1 MKKLFVLM
9 ISFMLFGFANAEQY
23 VEAKIIFRN
32 DSVLTGLATLPN
44 DPPDAPIFYK
54 EDKKAKSRKI
64 VYTDVKTI
72 IYYTAPGKTLEY
84 DVVWTDMGSGRDHHQ
99 EKYLKAV
106 LRGPVTLYQYVNMN
120 GPNKYD
126 QDTYFLCLR
135 PGEQTVTLI
144 AGSYRK
150 LKKDL
155 FRQAV
160 SEYFKD
166 DPELVAKVMAGQYK
180 WSDMDQIVNE
190 YNQKKKPS

>member
-1 MKKLFVLM
+1 MTSLM
-9 ISFMLFGFANAEQY
+9 LIGFANAEQY
-23 VEAKIIFRN
+23 MQAKIIFRN
-32 DSVLTGLATLPN
+32 DSVLTGLASLPN

-64 VYTDVKTI
+64 VYTDVRTI
-72 IYYTAPGKTLEY
+72 IYYFESGKTLEY
-84 DVVWTDMGSGRDHHQ
+84 DVVWTDIGSGRNHHQ

-106 LRGPVTLYQYVNMN
+106 VRGAVTLYSHVAMN

-135 PGEQTVTLI
+135 PGEETVKLI
-144 AGSYRK
+144 AGSYGK
-150 LKKDL
+150 LKKDF
-155 FRQAV
+155 FRNAF

-166 DPELVAKVMAGQYK
+166 DPELVSKVLEGKYK

-190 YNQKKKPS
+190 YNQKKKPA